1 MAASAAALTRVRGR
15 LERTFLQAGLSLA
28 GVDEVGRG
36 CLAGPVHA
44 GCAML
49 DWVKF
54 RRLPSKRRLLIR
66 DSKQLTAKQR
76 GELIPLLSDLCTVW
90 HVASATAEE
99 IDDLGIVAATFLAMR
114 RAIAACNRPIDMLL
128 IDGKWPV
135 PNYDGPQQ
143 AVIKG
148 DFLCYSIAAASILAK
163 EVRDSYMHEQAG
175 LFPAYGF
182 ESHVGYGTKRHLAMI
197 ERYGICPLHRTTF
210 APIKSYACTNT
221 PTSLR

>member
-1 MAASAAALTRVRGR
+1 V
-15 LERTFLQAGLSLA
+15 
-28 GVDEVGRG
+28 
-36 CLAGPVHA
+36 
-44 GCAML
+44 
-49 DWVKF
+49 
-54 RRLPSKRRLLIR
+54 
-66 DSKQLTAKQR
+66 
-76 GELIPLLSDLCTVW
+76 
-90 HVASATAEE
+90 E

-128 IDGKWPV
+128 IDGKWPI
-135 PNYDGPQQ
+135 PHYGGQQQ

-163 EVRDSYMHEQAG
+163 EVRDSFMQEQAG

-197 ERYGICPLHRTTF
+197 ERNGICPLHRISF
-210 APIKSYACTNT
+210 VPIKSYACTYT

>member
-1 MAASAAALTRVRGR
+1 
-15 LERTFLQAGLSLA
+15 
-28 GVDEVGRG
+28 
-36 CLAGPVHA
+36 
-44 GCAML
+44 ML